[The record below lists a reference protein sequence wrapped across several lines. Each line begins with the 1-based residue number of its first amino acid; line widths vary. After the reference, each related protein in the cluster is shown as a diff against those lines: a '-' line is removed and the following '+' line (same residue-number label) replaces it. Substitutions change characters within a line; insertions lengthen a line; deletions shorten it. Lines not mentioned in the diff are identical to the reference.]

1 MAEITLNGQRAV
13 KVNAEKILWA
23 NSEKAAQY
31 DIDGDKEWIPNSL
44 CKFTQT
50 GDPNKTAKGN
60 VPGTLI
66 IVEWF
71 YNKLF
76 PNG

>member
-1 MAEITLNGQRAV
+1 MDITLNDKPAV
-13 KVNAEKILWA
+13 KVNAEKVVWG
-23 NSEKAAQY
+23 NTNKASLY
-31 DIDGDKEWIPNSL
+31 DIDGDEEWIPKSL

-50 GDPNKTAKGN
+50 GDPHSTEKGN
-60 VPGTLI
+60 IPGTLVI
-66 IVEWF
+66 AEWF